1 MKNLII
7 TKNVLVHEFMINLI
21 KIYHFFFRYCFEN
34 EIHELGLFII
44 IIHWFENYSKF
55 FLC

>member
-21 KIYHFFFRYCFEN
+21 KIYHFFLDIVSRM
-34 EIHELGLFII
+34 
-44 IIHWFENYSKF
+44 KF
-55 FLC
+55 MN

>member
-21 KIYHFFFRYCFEN
+21 KIYN
-34 EIHELGLFII
+34 
-44 IIHWFENYSKF
+44 F
-55 FLC
+55 FLDIVSRMKFMN